1 LPFIFHFGATLA
13 NSQIHLYHH
22 PTPSELTRP
31 FAATTILRFRSL
43 VVGLMPH
50 KPKINF
56 SEGVLQKMAQYATQ
70 QISRAELINYLHDEG
85 TDNPEQFIRD
95 REPLFSAIRSV
106 IDHYQE
112 KPPLG

>member
-1 LPFIFHFGATLA
+1 
-13 NSQIHLYHH
+13 
-22 PTPSELTRP
+22 
-31 FAATTILRFRSL
+31 
-43 VVGLMPH
+43 MPH

-56 SEGVLQKMAQYATQ
+56 SEGVLQKMAQYATE

-85 TDNPEQFIRD
+85 TDNPEQFIQD